1 MIRRLHAVTVAGAAA
16 LLMSSAGCAHA
27 PPPHVAPQ
35 LAKADLKFKEVY
47 VEEFTIAPA
56 GVAEN
61 DPKPHLQSARA
72 ACILALKD
80 SGLFD
85 TVNSGSA
92 AGRKDGVLI
101 ARAELTSLRIVGGG
115 ARFWLGVM
123 AGRSA
128 MRFRVSLVDAA
139 TGAAVT
145 GSEVGD
151 DTTWGG
157 AFTIGARDHSLPE
170 RVGTQ
175 LAEFVALAARR

>member
-1 MIRRLHAVTVAGAAA
+1 MIRYMYAVAVVGAAA

-27 PPPHVAPQ
+27 PAPRAAPQ

-47 VEEFTIAPA
+47 IEDFTITPA

-61 DPKPHLQSARA
+61 DPTPHLDSARA

-85 TVNSGSA
+85 NVNSGSA
-92 AGRKDGVLI
+92 YGRKDGALV

-128 MRFRVSLVDAA
+128 MRFRVSLIDAS
-139 TGAAVT
+139 TGAIVT
-145 GSEVGD
+145 SSEVGD

-157 AFTIGARDHSLPE
+157 AFTIGARDRSLPE
-170 RVGTQ
+170 RVGVQ